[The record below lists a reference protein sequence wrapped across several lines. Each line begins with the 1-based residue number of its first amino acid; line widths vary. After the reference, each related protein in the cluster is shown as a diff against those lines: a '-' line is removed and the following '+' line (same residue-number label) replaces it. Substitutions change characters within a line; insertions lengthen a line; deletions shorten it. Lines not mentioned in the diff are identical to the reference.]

1 LLCGGDVPRRLF
13 IMDCARRGSPDP
25 AACIMDLTYSSY
37 LKLPELL
44 ELQEPRSHPA
54 EHDEL
59 LFIVVH
65 QAYELWFKLL
75 LHEFEKI
82 KQDFTA
88 NHLYGAIAT
97 FKRVRTIMKV
107 MVEQVDILETLT
119 PMSFNSFRDRLETAS
134 GFQSVQFRE
143 VEFVLGYKR
152 ADMLR
157 FHPDGSP
164 QRQRLVQ
171 RLHERSVVDC
181 FYDFLEHQ
189 GVTIPAA
196 VRKRD
201 MTLPN
206 VPNREVEDGI
216 LRLYK
221 TQPNIEILLELMTDF
236 DEGLQEWRY
245 RHIKLVERTI
255 GSKHGTGG
263 SLGVE
268 FLKKSLFHPVFA
280 DLWAIRHRM

>member
-1 LLCGGDVPRRLF
+1 
-13 IMDCARRGSPDP
+13 MSTAEE
-25 AACIMDLTYSSY
+25 LTYSTY
-37 LKLPELL
+37 LHVDQLL
-44 ELQEPRSHPA
+44 ALQQPRSEPP
-54 EHDEL
+54 EHDET
-59 LFIVVH
+59 LFIIVH

-82 KQDFTA
+82 KSDFVG

-107 MVEQVDILETLT
+107 MVEQVDIVETLT
-119 PMSFNSFRDRLETAS
+119 PMSFNSFRDRLENAS

-143 VEFVLGYKR
+143 LEFLLGYKR
-152 ADMLR
+152 PHMLK
-157 FHPDGSP
+157 FHKEGSAAHE
-164 QRQRLVQ
+164 RLWR

-181 FYDFLEHQ
+181 FYDFLAHR
-189 GVTIPAA
+189 GVAIPEAL
-196 VRKRD
+196 RQRD
-201 MTLPN
+201 VTLATEPN
-206 VPNREVEDGI
+206 ETVEEGI

-221 TQPNIEILLELMTDF
+221 SRPDLEILFELMTDF
-236 DEGLQEWRY
+236 DEGFQEWRY

-268 FLKKSLFHPVFA
+268 FLKKSLFHPIFP
-280 DLWAIRHRM
+280 DLWSIRHKL